1 LTAPLSRDFGYDRGT
16 PVDRYYVERFL
27 GERRDAI
34 TGRVLEVKD
43 SGYTTRLG
51 TGVTQADVLD
61 IDPANEQAT
70 IVGDLQALD
79 GVADETFDCFVLTQ
93 TLQFVYDLESAIGHA
108 HRILRPGGTL
118 LVTVPVV
125 SRVITVP
132 GKLDDYWRFTQ
143 ASCARLFARFAE
155 VEVVSYGNVL
165 ASTAF
170 LRGIAHEEL
179 RTRDLDLVDP
189 DYATLI
195 GIAARK

>member
-1 LTAPLSRDFGYDRGT
+1 
-16 PVDRYYVERFL
+16 
-27 GERRDAI
+27 
-34 TGRVLEVKD
+34 
-43 SGYTTRLG
+43 
-51 TGVTQADVLD
+51 
-61 IDPANEQAT
+61 
-70 IVGDLQALD
+70 
-79 GVADETFDCFVLTQ
+79 
-93 TLQFVYDLESAIGHA
+93 
-108 HRILRPGGTL
+108 
-118 LVTVPVV
+118 VPVV
-125 SRVITVP
+125 SRIITVP

-195 GIAARK
+195 GIASRK